1 MRHTLI
7 PIEALEG
14 LTADELEELIV
25 FLRHTLQ
32 NALDLT
38 PAERAAI
45 EVMLACTL
53 KRTIRHRQT
62 MVWL

>member
-25 FLRHTLQ
+25 FLRYALQ

-45 EVMLACTL
+45 ARLLAASQS
-53 KRTIRHRQT
+53 KRVSVGQWR
-62 MVWL
+62 W